1 MNDLAGAQNL
11 IKLSSLLNVSY
22 GSSKS
27 VEFNLNDIE
36 VLVDRKEQN
45 WFKRAHIGRYLGIT
59 HLISSIG
66 KLPEEDVRSRSSL
79 RVEERG
85 DP

>member
-1 MNDLAGAQNL
+1 MAQNL
-11 IKLSSLLNVSY
+11 IKLSSLLNVSN

-36 VLVDRKEQN
+36 VLVDSKEQN
-45 WFKRAHIGRYLGIT
+45 WFKRAHKGRYLGIT
-59 HLISSIG
+59 RIISSIV
-66 KLPEEDVRSRSSL
+66 KLSEEDVRSRASL